1 MGGILEKGRNCW
13 RLAQVERAAF
23 VIDGEDY
30 FRAVREAMCRARR
43 TIFIVGWDIHSELRL
58 VRNGQ
63 DDGYPEKLG
72 QLLDRLADDRREL
85 EIYILNWDFAMIYAM
100 EREFFPVYKL
110 RWKSHQRIHFSLDGQ
125 HPVGAS
131 QHQKIV
137 VVDDRVA
144 FVGGLDLSKWRW
156 DTSRHHPDDERRV
169 DPDGKAYPPFHDV
182 QMAIDGEAAAAM
194 GQLVRERWR
203 AAVGQDA
210 AALDPNDGGD
220 PWPPSIQPDLEK
232 VTLGIARTLPDYG
245 GRDEIREVERLY
257 LESIE
262 AAQSF
267 IYIENQYLSAH
278 CIGEALSRRLEQS
291 DAPEVVL
298 VLPEKTGGWLEQHTM
313 DVLRGRLLAKLR
325 HADRHDRLRVY
336 YVRLSKDPHVSL
348 MVHAKAMIVDD
359 RIARVG
365 SSNLSNRS
373 MGLDSEC
380 DIAVEVTE
388 SQPCGAAVARFR
400 HRLLAEH
407 LGVDVDEVAAAQER
421 HGSLIAAIESMRG
434 GRRTLEP
441 LSGDVPQEIDQ
452 WVPDS
457 ALLDPEKPVEPDA
470 FFDQF
475 IPSDQ
480 QKPAYRHMLRIGL
493 LLLGVAGLAAMW
505 RWTPMSDWLA
515 IERVESA
522 LHWIAESPLTP
533 PLVLAAFVVG
543 GIVVVPITLLIVATV
558 TVFGPWLGA
567 AYALLGAEASA
578 LVTFGL
584 GHLLGREAVSR
595 IAGSRINRID
605 RALSN
610 RGVLTIVTLRI
621 VPVAPFSVINVIA
634 GVSEIRL
641 RDFAIGSFIGMVP
654 GVVTIA
660 LLADRIV
667 ASLREPGVESILILV
682 AVAVC
687 VILFLAGLR
696 YLVRRKRE
704 PGKA

>member
-13 RLAQVERAAF
+13 RLPQAERAAF

-63 DDGYPEKLG
+63 QDGYPEKLG
-72 QLLDRLADDRREL
+72 QLLDRLAGDRSEL

-156 DTSRHHPDDERRV
+156 DTSRHLPDDERRV
-169 DPDGKAYPPFHDV
+169 DPDGEAYPPFHDV
-182 QMAIDGEAAAAM
+182 QMAIDGEAAVAI
-194 GQLVRERWR
+194 GELVRERWR

-210 AALDPNDGGD
+210 ADTDLDADGD
-220 PWPPSIQPDLEK
+220 PWPPSIPPDLEK
-232 VTLGIARTLPDYG
+232 VTLGIARTLPNYG

-257 LESIE
+257 VESIA

-267 IYIENQYLSAH
+267 IY
-278 CIGEALSRRLEQS
+278 
-291 DAPEVVL
+291 
-298 VLPEKTGGWLEQHTM
+298 
-313 DVLRGRLLAKLR
+313 
-325 HADRHDRLRVY
+325 
-336 YVRLSKDPHVSL
+336 SL
-348 MVHAKAMIVDD
+348 MVHAKVMIVDD

-380 DIAVEVTE
+380 DLAVEATE
-388 SQPCGAAVARFR
+388 SQPCGADIARFR

-421 HGSLIAAIESMRG
+421 RGSLIAAIESLRDG
-434 GRRTLEP
+434 ERTLEP
-441 LSGDVPQEIDQ
+441 LSGDVPEEIDQ

-457 ALLDPEKPVEPDA
+457 ALLDPEKPVEPEA
-470 FFDQF
+470 FIDQF
-475 IPSDQ
+475 VPPDQ
-480 QKPAYRHMLRIGL
+480 QKPVYRHMLRIRL
-493 LLLGVAGLAAMW
+493 LLLGVAGMAAMW
-505 RWTPMSDWLA
+505 RWTPLSDWLA

-522 LHWIAESPLTP
+522 LHWIAKSPFTP
-533 PLVLAAFVVG
+533 PLVLAAFVVV
-543 GIVVVPITLLIVATV
+543 GIAVVPITLLIVATV

-567 AYALLGAEASA
+567 AYALVGAEASA

-595 IAGSRINRID
+595 IAGSRLNRID

-667 ASLREPGVESILILV
+667 ASLREPGVESILMLV

-687 VILFLAGLR
+687 VVLFLAGLR

>member
-1 MGGILEKGRNCW
+1 MGAILEKGRNCW
-13 RLAQVERAAF
+13 RLAQAARAAF

-63 DDGYPEKLG
+63 DDRYPEKLG
-72 QLLDRLADDRREL
+72 QLLDRLADDRSEL

-156 DTSRHHPDDERRV
+156 DTSRHLPDDERRV

-182 QMAIDGEAAAAM
+182 QMAIDGEAAAAI
-194 GQLVRERWR
+194 GGLVRERWR

-210 AALDPNDGGD
+210 ADTDPDDDGD
-220 PWPPSIQPDLEK
+220 LWPPSIPPDLEK

-257 LESIE
+257 VESIE

-267 IYIENQYLSAH
+267 IYMENQYLSAH

-291 DAPEVVL
+291 NAPEVVI

-325 HADRHDRLRVY
+325 DADRHDRLRVY

-348 MVHAKAMIVDD
+348 MVHAKVMIVDD
-359 RIARVG
+359 RMARVG

-380 DIAVEVTE
+380 DIAVEATE
-388 SQPCGAAVARFR
+388 AQPCSEAIARFR

-407 LGVDVDEVAAAQER
+407 LGVDVDAVAAAHER
-421 HGSLIAAIESMRG
+421 HGSLIAAIESLRDG
-434 GRRTLEP
+434 ERTLEP
-441 LSGDVPQEIDQ
+441 FSGDVPEEVDQ

-457 ALLDPEKPVEPDA
+457 ALLDPEKPVEPEA
-470 FFDQF
+470 FIDQF
-475 IPSDQ
+475 VPPDQ
-480 QKPAYRHMLRIGL
+480 QKPVYRHMLRIGL

-505 RWTPMSDWLA
+505 RWTPMSEWLA
-515 IERVESA
+515 IERVEST
-522 LHWIAESPLTP
+522 LRWIAKSPFTP

-543 GIVVVPITLLIVATV
+543 GIAVVPITLLIVATV

-595 IAGSRINRID
+595 IAGSRLNRID
-605 RALSN
+605 RALTN

-621 VPVAPFSVINVIA
+621 VPVAPFSIINVIA

-667 ASLREPGVESILILV
+667 ASLREPGVESIVILV

-687 VILFLAGLR
+687 VVLFLAGLR

-704 PGKA
+704 HGKA

>member
-13 RLAQVERAAF
+13 RLAQAERAAF

-30 FRAVREAMCRARR
+30 FRAVREAMSRARR

-63 DDGYPEKLG
+63 DDRYPEKLG
-72 QLLDRLADDRREL
+72 QLLDRLAGDRSEL

-156 DTSRHHPDDERRV
+156 DTSRHLPDDERRV
-169 DPDGKAYPPFHDV
+169 DPDGEAYPPFHDV

-194 GQLVRERWR
+194 GELVRERWR

-210 AALDPNDGGD
+210 VDLDPNDDGD
-220 PWPPSIQPDLEK
+220 PWPPSIPPDLEK

-278 CIGEALSRRLEQS
+278 CIGEALSRRLEDS

-325 HADRHDRLRVY
+325 DADRHDRLRVY

-348 MVHAKAMIVDD
+348 MVHAKVMIADD

-380 DIAVEVTE
+380 DLAVEASE
-388 SQPCGAAVARFR
+388 SQPCGAAIARFR

-421 HGSLIAAIESMRG
+421 HGSLIAAIESLRDG
-434 GRRTLEP
+434 ERTLEP
-441 LSGDVPQEIDQ
+441 LSGDVPEEVDQ

-470 FFDQF
+470 FIDQF
-475 IPSDQ
+475 VPPDQ
-480 QKPAYRHMLRIGL
+480 QKPVYRHMLRIGL

-505 RWTPMSDWLA
+505 RWTPLSDWLA
-515 IERVESA
+515 IERVEST
-522 LHWIAESPLTP
+522 LRWIAKSPFTP

-543 GIVVVPITLLIVATV
+543 GIAVVPITLLIVATV

-578 LVTFGL
+578 LVAFGL

-595 IAGSRINRID
+595 IAGSRLNRIG

-667 ASLREPGVESILILV
+667 ASLREPGAESILTLV

-687 VILFLAGLR
+687 VVLFLAGLR

>member
-13 RLAQVERAAF
+13 RLPQAERAAF

-63 DDGYPEKLG
+63 QDGYPEKLG
-72 QLLDRLADDRREL
+72 QLLDRLAGDRSEL

-156 DTSRHHPDDERRV
+156 DTSRHLPDDERRV
-169 DPDGKAYPPFHDV
+169 DPDGEAYPPFHDV
-182 QMAIDGEAAAAM
+182 QMAIDGEAAVAI
-194 GQLVRERWR
+194 GELVRERWR

-210 AALDPNDGGD
+210 ADTDLDADGD
-220 PWPPSIQPDLEK
+220 PWPPSIPPDLEK
-232 VTLGIARTLPDYG
+232 VTLGIARTLPNYG

-257 LESIE
+257 VESIA

-267 IYIENQYLSAH
+267 IY
-278 CIGEALSRRLEQS
+278 
-291 DAPEVVL
+291 
-298 VLPEKTGGWLEQHTM
+298 
-313 DVLRGRLLAKLR
+313 
-325 HADRHDRLRVY
+325 
-336 YVRLSKDPHVSL
+336 SL
-348 MVHAKAMIVDD
+348 MVHAKVMIVDD

-380 DIAVEVTE
+380 DLAVEATE
-388 SQPCGAAVARFR
+388 SQPCGADIARFR

-421 HGSLIAAIESMRG
+421 RGSLIAAIESLRDG
-434 GRRTLEP
+434 ERTLEP
-441 LSGDVPQEIDQ
+441 LSGDVPEEIDQ

-457 ALLDPEKPVEPDA
+457 ALLDPEKPVEPEA
-470 FFDQF
+470 FIDQF
-475 IPSDQ
+475 VPPDQ
-480 QKPAYRHMLRIGL
+480 QKPVYRHMLRIGL
-493 LLLGVAGLAAMW
+493 LLLGVAGMAAMW
-505 RWTPMSDWLA
+505 RWTPLSDWLA

-522 LHWIAESPLTP
+522 LHWIAKSPFTP
-533 PLVLAAFVVG
+533 PLVLAAFVVV
-543 GIVVVPITLLIVATV
+543 GIAVVPITLLIVATV

-567 AYALLGAEASA
+567 AYALVGAEASA

-595 IAGSRINRID
+595 IAGSRLNRID

-667 ASLREPGVESILILV
+667 ASLREPGVESILMLV

-687 VILFLAGLR
+687 VVLFLAGLR